1 MIDVSLNIVSSNAG
15 SNSLASSSS
24 TGSIST
30 TKNDKFKGIL
40 GEILSNDDS
49 DSLSKLENTNL
60 EDVNI
65 NYEMIIAL
73 LMQLKNQDNIDFT
86 DISNL
91 LGIDE
96 SFDLQIKDKLL
107 DSNNF
112 LLELGTLDDT
122 SDSGLIKIINF
133 LINEENFKKLSDY
146 IKELDLQENSE
157 LNSQDITEED
167 KFDILESIA
176 KNIQTSY
183 NKVMFSTNEDL
194 NINGMINKNNLFE
207 HETSNNDLSIL
218 ENIADIGGYS
228 FQANSVENSENTLD
242 LKQVMPEIRQEFI
255 EEDTIKAV
263 KFMSSNGIYE
273 LKVKL
278 NPQELGEMSI
288 KLVKEG
294 DLSTVFIELTNE
306 EAYDI
311 VNKNLAELI
320 KQLDDSKFNIK
331 DVVVTINHDDKNL
344 NEDSFNNEFNKRNQ
358 EQKNKKNNYKSDS
371 IEFEEVQNSQ
381 IEEDNLNILI

>member
-1 MIDVSLNIVSSNAG
+1 MIDVSLNIVSSNTG
-15 SNSLASSSS
+15 SNSLDSSSS

-30 TKNDKFKGIL
+30 TKNDKFKCIL
-40 GEILSNDDS
+40 GEILSNIDG
-49 DSLSKLENTNL
+49 DSLNKLETTNL

-65 NYEMIIAL
+65 NYEMIVAL
-73 LMQLKNQDNIDFT
+73 LMQLKNQDNIDF
-86 DISNL
+86 SNINDL
-91 LGIDE
+91 VEID
-96 SFDLQIKDKLL
+96 SLSDLNGKD
-107 DSNNF
+107 
-112 LLELGTLDDT
+112 LENI
-122 SDSGLIKIINF
+122 SDSGVITIINF
-133 LINEENFKKLSDY
+133 LTNEENFKKLSDY

-157 LNSQDITEED
+157 IKAQDITKED
-167 KFDILESIA
+167 KFDTLESIA

-207 HETSNNDLSIL
+207 RETSNNDLNIL

-228 FQANSVENSENTLD
+228 FQTSSIENSENTLD
-242 LKQVMPEIRQEFI
+242 LKEVMPEIRQEFI

-263 KFMSSNGIYE
+263 KFMSSNGIDE

-344 NEDSFNNEFNKRNQ
+344 NEDSFNNEFNRRNQ
-358 EQKNKKNNYKSDS
+358 EQQNKKNNYKNGS

>member
-1 MIDVSLNIVSSNAG
+1 
-15 SNSLASSSS
+15 
-24 TGSIST
+24 
-30 TKNDKFKGIL
+30 
-40 GEILSNDDS
+40 
-49 DSLSKLENTNL
+49 
-60 EDVNI
+60 
-65 NYEMIIAL
+65 
-73 LMQLKNQDNIDFT
+73 
-86 DISNL
+86 
-91 LGIDE
+91 
-96 SFDLQIKDKLL
+96 
-107 DSNNF
+107 
-112 LLELGTLDDT
+112 
-122 SDSGLIKIINF
+122 
-133 LINEENFKKLSDY
+133 
-146 IKELDLQENSE
+146 
-157 LNSQDITEED
+157 
-167 KFDILESIA
+167 
-176 KNIQTSY
+176 
-183 NKVMFSTNEDL
+183 MFSTNEDL

-207 HETSNNDLSIL
+207 RETSNNDLNIL

-228 FQANSVENSENTLD
+228 FQTSSIENSENTLD
-242 LKQVMPEIRQEFI
+242 LKEVMPEIRQEFI

-263 KFMSSNGIYE
+263 KFMSSNGIDE

-344 NEDSFNNEFNKRNQ
+344 NEDSFNNEFNRRNQ
-358 EQKNKKNNYKSDS
+358 EQQNKKNNYKNGS